1 MGVTLTDVSRAAGV
15 SLATASRAFKDADRL
30 APETRK
36 KVLAAA
42 MDLGYEASVPTGART
57 FAVVLPDVANAV
69 MASLLRAIQDDA
81 WHGRHHMLLAD
92 TAGDSSREREIL
104 ESIGRDVEGVILCSP
119 RLPPADI
126 ERAIGDTPLVIINGE
141 AELAATVLMEVAD
154 GIRQAVEHLSAL
166 GHRRI
171 VYVPGPASSWS
182 NQRRL
187 NAIAD
192 ACDEWNIDLKVVG
205 NQSATVNGGLAAAA
219 AVVSS
224 DATAVI
230 AYNDLVALGVQ
241 AGARSLGFD
250 CPSDLSIVGID
261 GLDIAAVSEPG
272 LTTIQVAIERT
283 GQTSLR
289 LLLELMAGKH
299 IGAEAVHL
307 NSQLIVRG
315 STAMAREQ
323 SGTRSLGGNNK

>member
-1 MGVTLTDVSRAAGV
+1 MGITLTDVSRAAGV
-15 SLATASRAFKDADRL
+15 SLATASRAFRDADRL

-42 MDLGYEASVPTGART
+42 VNLGYETALPTGSRT

-92 TAGDSSREREIL
+92 TAEDSSREQEIL
-104 ESIGRDVEGVILCSP
+104 ESIGRDVEGIILCSP
-119 RLPPADI
+119 RLPSAAI
-126 ERAIGDTPLVIINGE
+126 ERAVGNTPLVVINGE
-141 AELAATVLMEVAD
+141 TDFAARVLMEVAE
-154 GIRQAVEHLSAL
+154 GIGQAVEHLYAL
-166 GHRRI
+166 GHRSI

-187 NAIAD
+187 NAITE
-192 ACDEWNIDLKVVG
+192 ACSEWNINLKVVG
-205 NQSATVNGGLAAAA
+205 NQSASVNGGLAAAA

-224 DATAVI
+224 EATAVI

-250 CPSDLSIVGID
+250 CPRDLSIVGID

-272 LTTIQVAIERT
+272 LTTIQVATERT
-283 GQTSLR
+283 GETSLR
-289 LLLELMAGKH
+289 LLLELMAGKQ
-299 IGAEAVHL
+299 IGNEAVHL

-315 STAMAREQ
+315 STAVAREQ
-323 SGTRSLGGNNK
+323 SPTRSLGRNN